1 VDGYL
6 FEPRDVGSAA
16 RYAIE
21 ILTRPDR
28 GRMMGEMA
36 RVNARRRYCSNDII
50 PLYEAYYEK
59 VLNSVRSAAGVAQ

>member
-1 VDGYL
+1 ML
-6 FEPRDVGSAA
+6 FRS
-16 RYAIE
+16 YALE

-50 PLYEAYYEK
+50 PQYEAYYDK
-59 VLNSVRSAAGVAQ
+59 VLTSVRPTVAVGK